1 MCVCVCCD
9 IYTCVK
15 WRFFSPSKKK
25 GRLNAKHNTC
35 HTFSQIFHL
44 NLSLFV
50 CSKKRE
56 KKNRESKKRW
66 IFSRILHLFV
76 SHYVIIYYV
85 ELFSLC
91 AYTIKRGLGK
101 REKTSA
107 YKSNNN
113 NKREREKERTVLIIR
128 RIDQAEK
135 SRAYTNDDDDD
146 DDGSSSRRLWWWF
159 NRVAKKHHTR
169 ATTTTTTTTTRSPTV
184 VRGRGTD
191 VFTARRRVFR
201 KPTTTREFKTK
212 AGGYHMRRQRSQL
225 ENFNSIVFESVLSG
239 SESHPVQ
246 RWVGSDRSV

>member
-1 MCVCVCCD
+1 MWIGIDDAEILIEDLLFEEERVDLRVSFLGEGATARAKDKVWDDAIISVFFLNIYIYVCVCVCCD

-107 YKSNNN
+107 YKSNNT
-113 NKREREKERTVLIIR
+113 NKRERERKKE
-128 RIDQAEK
+128 QF
-135 SRAYTNDDDDD
+135 
-146 DDGSSSRRLWWWF
+146 W
-159 NRVAKKHHTR
+159 
-169 ATTTTTTTTTRSPTV
+169 
-184 VRGRGTD
+184 
-191 VFTARRRVFR
+191 
-201 KPTTTREFKTK
+201 
-212 AGGYHMRRQRSQL
+212 
-225 ENFNSIVFESVLSG
+225 
-239 SESHPVQ
+239 
-246 RWVGSDRSV
+246 